1 MIEVNWVGEHKASY
15 NTEIQIVARDRPSI
29 LADITNAVAE
39 IKLNVTAIN
48 ARTAR
53 NKIIVINMNMD
64 IQDTQQLDK
73 VIKYLKR
80 LQDVVD
86 VFRVNA

>member
-1 MIEVNWVGEHKASY
+1 MASY
-15 NTEIQIVARDRPSI
+15 NTEIQIVARDRQSI
-29 LADITNAVAE
+29 LADITNAITD
-39 IKLNVTAIN
+39 IKINVTAIN

-53 NKIIVINMNMD
+53 NKLVVINMNME
-64 IQDTQQLDK
+64 IHDTQQLEK
-73 VIKYLKR
+73 VMKYLGR